1 LAAWRRDRL
10 DAGDLLSVSVEG
22 WRHPVFALAEDLPLL
37 RDLAAGRVPAAWQPL
52 EADTYQEAVFLS
64 PLDVVSARGRAKQLF
79 DFDYVWEV
87 YKPLEQRR
95 WGYYTLPILWGDRL
109 VGRFDGKLD
118 RPANTLRILGFWLED
133 PATGKDPDFA
143 AALGRGMARY
153 LRFLGAAR
161 LDAAAIRPVALRR
174 AVVGACRG

>member
-1 LAAWRRDRL
+1 M
-10 DAGDLLSVSVEG
+10 
-22 WRHPVFALAEDLPLL
+22 FALAEDLSLL
-37 RDLAAGRVPAAWQPL
+37 CDLAEGRIPASGNRSRWTACRKQSSSRPLTWSVPAAAPSSSSTSTTSGRSTSRWSNAAGLLHPAHPL
-52 EADTYQEAVFLS
+52 
-64 PLDVVSARGRAKQLF
+64 GH
-79 DFDYVWEV
+79 
-87 YKPLEQRR
+87 
-95 WGYYTLPILWGDRL
+95 RL

-161 LDAAAIRPVALRR
+161 LDAAAIRPVALRK
-174 AVVGACRG
+174 AVVRRPGEWK